1 MRGADISPSVTTF
14 SLALEE
20 VLPPLAVTSDPRPFN
35 QQLPEPP
42 DPRCVLE
49 PQDNPEVAPAPV
61 CALCCCFGIIYC
73 CFGYRCFKTVIFL
86 SGLLSG
92 ASYCAT
98 SWVLLGIWP
107 ALGALGAL
115 AQWKLMPGEHGG
127 HTSGE
132 LVLWYRSKVMPEEH
146 GGHTNGLF
154 LVSQMHKG
162 RHIPPLG
169 SKATMGGRENMGACE

>member
-73 CFGYRCFKTVIFL
+73 CFGEGRAKDL
-86 SGLLSG
+86 
-92 ASYCAT
+92 
-98 SWVLLGIWP
+98 
-107 ALGALGAL
+107 
-115 AQWKLMPGEHGG
+115 GG
-127 HTSGE
+127 HYLRLSPSRMMPTFLLAPEPSHLPARGSYLQCDPCCSGCIPRPM
-132 LVLWYRSKVMPEEH
+132 LLLLPASCPSSMPMPSSSH
-146 GGHTNGLF
+146 FWHLSF
-154 LVSQMHKG
+154 ALLL
-162 RHIPPLG
+162 PP
-169 SKATMGGRENMGACE
+169 T